1 MRTTRWI
8 MVLVLVVAWMVCI
21 ANVAAQT
28 KTITMQRA
36 IMLAQQQSI
45 AMSSSQSIGLV
56 IKVEI

>member
-1 MRTTRWI
+1 MRTT
-8 MVLVLVVAWMVCI
+8 VLAVACMAGI

-45 AMSSSQSIGLV
+45 ASMVNCNVFISV
-56 IKVEI
+56 YWACN

>member
-1 MRTTRWI
+1 MQIRWI
-8 MVLVLVVAWMVCI
+8 IVLAMAWMAGI

-45 AMSSSQSIGLV
+45 ASMVNCNVFISV
-56 IKVEI
+56 YWACD

>member
-1 MRTTRWI
+1 MRVAQWI
-8 MVLVLVVAWMVCI
+8 IVLAMAWMAGI

-45 AMSSSQSIGLV
+45 ASMVNCNVFISV
-56 IKVEI
+56 YWACN

>member
-1 MRTTRWI
+1 MRVARWI
-8 MVLVLVVAWMVCI
+8 IVLAMAWMVGI

-45 AMSSSQSIGLV
+45 ASMVNCNVFISV
-56 IKVEI
+56 YWACN

>member
-1 MRTTRWI
+1 MRVAQWI
-8 MVLVLVVAWMVCI
+8 IVLAMAWMAGI

-45 AMSSSQSIGLV
+45 ASMVNRNVFISVYLACN
-56 IKVEI
+56 

>member
-1 MRTTRWI
+1 MRVAQWI
-8 MVLVLVVAWMVCI
+8 IVLAMAWMAGI

-45 AMSSSQSIGLV
+45 ASMVNCNVFISV
-56 IKVEI
+56 YWACD